1 MQTFPNIGVDVAKD
15 AVVVDCAA
23 QSFSTHSVTNQRT
36 PLLAWLKSLP
46 TGSRIGLE
54 STGGY
59 HELLAD
65 LAHAQGHVVFLLN
78 PLDTKHY
85 ARAMGSRA
93 KTDRVDAELIARLI
107 AQEHTRLRPYTP
119 PTPDQRKLDRM
130 IRRRANIVRIKSSL
144 TLTMSNLSGF
154 AAELK
159 AVSNKLDALIAKID
173 STMTAIAA
181 HSPQHKEAQQRLQT
195 IAGVGPVVGMAL
207 TNTLERVP
215 FRNADAFVAFTGFDP
230 RANNS
235 GNKIGRRR
243 LSKRGPAELRRLL
256 FNAAMAAAKSKAWKP
271 IYEHYRAHGWSTT
284 AALVIIARKIARS
297 AWSIHHYHSTFDLE
311 RITKMLDANHRFSP
325 RT

>member
-1 MQTFPNIGVDVAKD
+1 MP
-15 AVVVDCAA
+15 
-23 QSFSTHSVTNQRT
+23 THRSRTYALT
-36 PLLAWLKSLP
+36 PLHTPYSRPAQA
-46 TGSRIGLE
+46 GS
-54 STGGY
+54 
-59 HELLAD
+59 HDPA
-65 LAHAQGHVVFLLN
+65 
-78 PLDTKHY
+78 
-85 ARAMGSRA
+85 ARQYRS
-93 KTDRVDAELIARLI
+93 
-107 AQEHTRLRPYTP
+107 
-119 PTPDQRKLDRM
+119 
-130 IRRRANIVRIKSSL
+130 RIKSSL

-159 AVSNKLDALIAKID
+159 AVSNKLDALIAKVD

-230 RANNS
+230 RANDS

-271 IYEHYRAHGWSTT
+271 I
-284 AALVIIARKIARS
+284 
-297 AWSIHHYHSTFDLE
+297 
-311 RITKMLDANHRFSP
+311 
-325 RT
+325 

>member
-1 MQTFPNIGVDVAKD
+1 
-15 AVVVDCAA
+15 
-23 QSFSTHSVTNQRT
+23 
-36 PLLAWLKSLP
+36 LLAWLKSLP

-85 ARAMGSRA
+85 ARAMGNRA

-119 PTPDQRKLDRM
+119 PTADQRKLDRM

-154 AAELK
+154 TAELK

-230 RANNS
+230 RANDS

-284 AALVIIARKIARS
+284 AALVIIARKIARA
-297 AWSIHHYHSTFDLE
+297 AWSIHHYHSTFDPE
-311 RITKMLDANHRFSP
+311 RITKNA
-325 RT
+325 

>member
-15 AVVVDCAA
+15 AVVVACAA
-23 QSFSTHSVTNQRT
+23 QSFSTHRVTNQRT

-54 STGGY
+54 STGDY

-65 LAHAQGHVVFLLN
+65 LAHAHGHVVFLLN

-85 ARAMGSRA
+85 ARAMGNRA

-119 PTPDQRKLDRM
+119 PTADQRKLDRM

-144 TLTMSNLSGF
+144 TLTMGNLSGF
-154 AAELK
+154 TAELK

-173 STMTAIAA
+173 STMTAIAG

-215 FRNADAFVAFTGFDP
+215 FRNADAFVAFTGLDP
-230 RANNS
+230 RANDS

-271 IYEHYRAHGWSTT
+271 IYGHYRTQGWSTT
-284 AALVIIARKIARS
+284 AALVIIARKIARA
-297 AWSIHHYHSTFDLE
+297 AWSIHHYHSTFDPD
-311 RITKMLDANHRFSP
+311 RITKNV
-325 RT
+325 